1 MFYFDD
7 IMGPMVRPTPNTRS
21 IERDHIAHKH
31 GRGSVNNASGRF
43 EQEKRSPFDDGW
55 DDGAP
60 QPVQTHVTE
69 ETPRSIV
76 TTNRSPDISFEQS
89 INPYRG
95 CEHGCSYCYARPT
108 HAYMGLSPGLDFERR
123 LFAKPQAAELL
134 REELQSRSYVPK
146 VIAIGTNTD
155 PYQPIERDYQITR
168 SILKVLAEFNHPV
181 AIVTKS
187 HLVTRD
193 IDILAPMARKNLAKV
208 CLSVTTLDSKLSRA
222 MEPRASTPLRRLSAI
237 TQLTKA
243 GIPTGIMMAPV
254 IPALNEAEIES
265 VLESCAEAGATSA
278 GYIMLRL
285 PLEVRHLFKDW
296 IEALMPNRAAHIMRL
311 VEDIRGGK
319 AYESEWGL
327 RMRGRGA
334 YAKMIK
340 DRFHAASKRLGLN
353 ANRLDLDT
361 SQFRC
366 VAEKDGQLTLF

>member
-1 MFYFDD
+1 M
-7 IMGPMVRPTPNTRS
+7 TPHTRS
-21 IERDHIAHKH
+21 IDRNHVVHRH
-31 GRGSVNNASGRF
+31 GRGATSNVSGRF
-43 EQEKRSPFDDGW
+43 ESEKRSAFDDGW
-55 DDGAP
+55 ESLGP
-60 QPVQTHVTE
+60 EPVQTHVTE
-69 ETPRSIV
+69 ETPRSII
-76 TTNRSPDISFEQS
+76 TTNRSPDISFDQS

-95 CEHGCSYCYARPT
+95 CEHGCSYCFARPT
-108 HAYMGLSPGLDFERR
+108 HAFMGLSPGLDFERR
-123 LFAKPQAAELL
+123 LFAKPKAAELL
-134 REELQSRSYVPK
+134 REELQSRAYVPK

-168 SILKVLAEFNHPV
+168 SVLKVLAEFNHPV

-208 CLSVTTLDSKLSRA
+208 CLSVTTLDAKLARA

-237 TQLTKA
+237 RQLTEA

-265 VLESCAEAGATSA
+265 VLESCAEAGALSA

-296 IEALMPNRAAHIMRL
+296 IEALMPNRASHIMRL
-311 VEDIRGGK
+311 VEDTRGGK

-361 SQFRC
+361 SQFRSI
-366 VAEKDGQLTLF
+366 AEKDGQLRLF